1 MSIYRGL
8 GKEDVRIYNG
18 IRLSHKENESESGLV
33 KWVNLEPVKQS
44 VIGQKEQNKYHIL
57 KHMYGI

>member
-1 MSIYRGL
+1 M